1 MIVGYAR
8 TSTAQQLAGFDAQ
21 MKLLKEKGCDMI
33 FSEQVSSLSD
43 RDQLERALEFVRCG
57 DVFVVTALDRLAR
70 SVQHLVKIV
79 DKLALKQ
86 VSLKIIN
93 LNIDTST
100 PTGKMLLT
108 MMGAIAQF
116 EREIM
121 LERQREGIARAMEK
135 GKFRGR
141 KPLKEDV
148 IEEIKRLSQG
158 RLHRKSLAKM
168 LKISV
173 SSVYKVLREEKKKQS
188 SLKV

>member
-8 TSTAQQLAGFDAQ
+8 TSTSQQLAGFEAQ
-21 MKLLKEKGCDMI
+21 MKLLKDQGCEMI

-43 RDQLERALEFVRCG
+43 RTQLEKALEFVRSG
-57 DVFVVTALDRLAR
+57 DTFVVTALDRLAR

-79 DKLALKQ
+79 DKLSEKQ
-86 VSLKIIN
+86 VSLKILN
-93 LNIDTST
+93 LNIDTNT

-121 LERQREGIARAMEK
+121 LERQKEGIAKASALGR
-135 GKFRGR
+135 FRGR
-141 KPLKEDV
+141 KAIPSDV
-148 IEEIKRLSQG
+148 AEEIKRLAEG
-158 RLHRKSLAKM
+158 KLNRKTIAKM

-173 SSVYKVLREEKKKQS
+173 SSVYKVMRESRKNSKLSK
-188 SLKV
+188 